1 MYILGIGNE
10 GVARGGR
17 RFELYDEGAWSVG
30 GGDMCFEGAI
40 DISYWKRRRGE
51 RR

>member
-30 GGDMCFEGAI
+30 GGAI
-40 DISYWKRRRGE
+40 CVLSIGLNKGE
-51 RR
+51 AGW